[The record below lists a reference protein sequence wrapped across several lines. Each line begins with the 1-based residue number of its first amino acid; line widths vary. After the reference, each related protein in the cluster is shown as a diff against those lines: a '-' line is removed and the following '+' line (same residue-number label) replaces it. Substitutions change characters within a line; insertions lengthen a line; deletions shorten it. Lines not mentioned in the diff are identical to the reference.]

1 MSKKRA
7 KHSAEYKQEA
17 VRRVVDGSESVV
29 TVADDLGIGRDALY
43 RWVREHRANPGET
56 FRGNGKLTSQD
67 EEIRQLRKENAR
79 LREEREILEKAT
91 SFLPRSHAEIRVH
104 QEASRSVPPFDD
116 VSRSQGIEGRFLC
129 VA

>member
-7 KHSAEYKQEA
+7 KHPAEYKQEA
-17 VRRVVDGSESVV
+17 VRRVVGGSETVV
-29 TVADDLGIGRDALY
+29 AVADDLGIGRDALY
-43 RWVREHRANPGET
+43 RWVREHRENPGEA

-91 SFLPRSHAEIRVH
+91 AFFAKK
-104 QEASRSVPPFDD
+104 SR
-116 VSRSQGIEGRFLC
+116 
-129 VA
+129 